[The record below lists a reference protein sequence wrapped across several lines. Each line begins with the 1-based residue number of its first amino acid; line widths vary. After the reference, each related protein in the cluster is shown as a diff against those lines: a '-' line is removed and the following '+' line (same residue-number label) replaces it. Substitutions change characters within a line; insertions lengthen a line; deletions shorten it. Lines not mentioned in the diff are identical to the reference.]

1 MSPRRHWRAVFRRFV
16 CIARRNHQ
24 AGRLVPSHLAI
35 LDHLSSRPLPF
46 EGEPP
51 ATQVE
56 LVRRNTPDVERRA
69 ARILDRA
76 LPRHPAQGLMPGLST
91 VEAMG
96 RHGLAEAIVLAALQ
110 PAFFLTDDT
119 IDTTD
124 AVETDP
130 LLLDLVTRNAALLIR
145 TAAGVGRVGP
155 DPSCRAAGT
164 GFLIDETLAVTNRH
178 VALVFAERLRTGFGM
193 RAGRFGTAMKAR
205 LVYHGFAR
213 RTSHSRA

>member
-1 MSPRRHWRAVFRRFV
+1 M
-16 CIARRNHQ
+16 
-24 AGRLVPSHLAI
+24 VPSHLVI
-35 LDHLSSRPLPF
+35 LDHFSSRPLPF
-46 EGEPP
+46 EGESP
-51 ATQVE
+51 ATQVG

-76 LPRHPAQGLMPGLST
+76 LHPAQGLMPSLST
-91 VEAMG
+91 VEATG
-96 RHGLAEAIVLAALQ
+96 RHGLAEAIVLAALR

-119 IDTTD
+119 IDTAD

-145 TAAGVGRVGP
+145 TAAGVGRVDLILHATLP
-155 DPSCRAAGT
+155 NAGT

-213 RTSHSRA
+213 RTSRSRA